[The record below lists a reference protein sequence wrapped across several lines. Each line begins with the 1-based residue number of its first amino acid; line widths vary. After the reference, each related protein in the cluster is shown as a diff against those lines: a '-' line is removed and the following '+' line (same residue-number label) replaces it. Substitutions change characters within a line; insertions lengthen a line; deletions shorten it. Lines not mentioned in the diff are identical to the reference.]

1 MFDNG
6 LAIRAVGVSLLPLVA
21 VVSGGTAHR
30 NPAGGVSTMIDPTNS
45 LKPTVFIGTV
55 PSLRHL
61 VARYGAPAHPRAI
74 PHPHRQGRPRR
85 RRWVSAW
92 EHLVPGP
99 KHLWRAALILAVPI
113 VLIGCASKKVLVP
126 PRLDLTEHGR
136 VGLVTFT
143 IENAKGDLNGFATER
158 FLQDVFAGQQGIEV
172 LELGDAEALLAEV
185 GESELGPRA
194 IQRIGDAYRVPA
206 VFVGHLKVSDVKP
219 RGSLSGLS
227 LPRVEATVTV
237 DLTVRLLSTESG
249 GTLWS
254 NRARASDVVGQVGL
268 AGGEIYFSAEDPGEA
283 YGRLVDGLIYTVTDD
298 LRPHWVKQ

>member
-1 MFDNG
+1 MADSNYK
-6 LAIRAVGVSLLPLVA
+6 LR
-21 VVSGGTAHR
+21 
-30 NPAGGVSTMIDPTNS
+30 
-45 LKPTVFIGTV
+45 PTVFVDDV
-55 PSLRHL
+55 PALRDAA
-61 VARYGAPAHPRAI
+61 VRPGARASARAVR
-74 PHPHRQGRPRR
+74 HSTAQARR
-85 RRWVSAW
+85 RRQRWALAW
-92 EHLVPGP
+92 EHLVPAARHGV
-99 KHLWRAALILAVPI
+99 RVALILAVPI
-113 VLIGCASKKVLVP
+113 ALIGCASKKVLVP
-126 PRLDLTEHGR
+126 PRIDLTEHGR

-268 AGGEIYFSAEDPGEA
+268 SGGQIYFSAEDPGEA